1 MAILSSLIVLKYLV
15 AEGVFVYEL
24 WGMVCP

>member
-15 AEGVFVYEL
+15 SEGVFVYEL